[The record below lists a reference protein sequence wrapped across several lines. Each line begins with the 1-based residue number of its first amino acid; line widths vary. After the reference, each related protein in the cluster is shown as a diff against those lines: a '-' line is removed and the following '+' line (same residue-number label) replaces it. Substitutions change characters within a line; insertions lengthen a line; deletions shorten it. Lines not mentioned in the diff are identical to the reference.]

1 MSQRIKRR
9 LYLLTPALCISLLCL
24 FSFLPDDEWP
34 DDITNALQQY
44 ANSFPQEKVYLHLD
58 KDYYAAGES
67 IWFKA
72 YLTLQNLPDITARN
86 LYVEVLNK
94 DGVVIVKKMFGA
106 QGSGAPGELVIPANV
121 KSGQYQVR
129 AYTAWMLNFDAHFLF
144 YKNITIFDQSTKTV
158 PTVAP
163 ASDYAVQFFP
173 EGGNMI
179 TGAASV
185 VAFKAID
192 QNGLP
197 IAVTGTVKDSKGAT
211 VTDIKTQH
219 DGMGQFTITPVA
231 GETYQ
236 AVVQAGSGAAKT
248 LPLPQAIG
256 EGASL
261 KIFNRGARIFFQ
273 SVSGPNNTDAYNEML
288 VVASMQQQLVYRAM
302 LNVSEGKI
310 SGFIPTQQ
318 LPSGIL
324 QITLFKKDG
333 TPLSERL
340 AFVRQPDLMNLSV
353 NEGTINHN
361 RRTLNTFTVKLPDT
375 LQAHIS
381 VAVTD
386 ADQVVENPD
395 HQNIVSNLLM
405 TSDLTGYVHDA
416 GWYFQNTADSTL
428 QGLDLVMMT
437 NGWRRFAWKQILKNQ
452 YPSMRFHYEQGID
465 LGGTAYTTG
474 GKLPMMNGQLD
485 MIIKVPV
492 DSSSFYSKVQVN
504 GLGEFAVDN
513 AHFRDTALIYYKGA
527 GKQAF
532 TDVTVKFNDHFFDY
546 SVPVKTPY
554 PYLLP
559 PPIDNT
565 TLKNFLA
572 TAAQGNRINRNIPSM
587 TNQPIQLKEV
597 KVEEKKVRPEE
608 ELDKRY
614 TSGMFSG
621 GDGYVFDLTKEA
633 NMYQNIFQYLQSR
646 VAGLQITGDLSNP
659 TIQWRG
665 GKPTFYLNEMPTDI
679 QMLSTMSVTDIAMV
693 KVFRPPFMG
702 GFNGANGAIAIYMK
716 RGNEG
721 NSDKPYNSTDGS
733 FKDFAIFK
741 KAGYALVKEFYSPDY
756 AVASPMNTL
765 PDQRLTLY
773 WNPDIRVDPT
783 TRTATISFYNND
795 FTQHFRVVAEGMAED
810 GSVGR
815 VSKVF

>member
-1 MSQRIKRR
+1 MTNPRSLPQRIKRR
-9 LYLLTPALCISLLCL
+9 LYLLTPALSIGLLCL

-34 DDITNALQQY
+34 DAITNALQQY
-44 ANSFPQEKVYLHLD
+44 ATNFPQEKVYLHLD

-72 YLTLQNLPDITARN
+72 YLTMQNMPNSTARN

-94 DGVVIVKKMFGA
+94 DGAVVVKRMFGVQA
-106 QGSGAPGELVIPANV
+106 GGAPGELVIPGNV

-129 AYTAWMLNFDAHFLF
+129 AYTAWMLNFDPHFLF
-144 YKNITIFDQSTKTV
+144 YKNITILDQQTKSL
-158 PTVAP
+158 PAPPP

-179 TGAASV
+179 TGAPSV
-185 VAFKAID
+185 VAFKAIN

-197 IAVTGTVKDSKGAT
+197 IEVSGTVKDSKGAT
-211 VTDIKTQH
+211 VADIKTQH
-219 DGMGQFTITPVA
+219 DGMGQFTITPVV
-231 GETYQ
+231 GETYM
-236 AVVQAGSGAAKT
+236 AEVHAGSSPAKFVA
-248 LPLPQAIG
+248 LPQAIG

-288 VVASMQQQLVYRAM
+288 VVASMQQQLVYRAL

-340 AFVRQPDLMNLSV
+340 AFVRQPDLMNLSLKDSV
-353 NEGTINHN
+353 INHN
-361 RRTLNTFTVKLPDT
+361 RRTLNTFTVKVPDS

-386 ADQVVENPD
+386 ADVVAENPD

-405 TSDLTGYVHDA
+405 TADLAGYVHDA

-437 NGWRRFAWKQILKNQ
+437 NGWRRFSWKQVLNKQFPNIR
-452 YPSMRFHYEQGID
+452 YHYEQGIS

-485 MIIKVPV
+485 MIIKVPA
-492 DSSSFYSKVQVN
+492 DSSSLYTKVPVN
-504 GLGEFAVDN
+504 GLGEFSVED
-513 AHFRDTALIYYKGA
+513 AHFKDTALIYYKGA

-554 PYLLP
+554 PYLVP
-559 PPIDNT
+559 PPIDNS

-587 TNQPIQLKEV
+587 TSQPIQLKEV
-597 KVEEKKVRPEE
+597 KVEEKKISPEE

-621 GDGYVFDLTKEA
+621 GDGYVFDLTKEPST
-633 NMYQNIFQYLQSR
+633 YQNIFQYL
-646 VAGLQITGDLSNP
+646 
-659 TIQWRG
+659 
-665 GKPTFYLNEMPTDI
+665 
-679 QMLSTMSVTDIAMV
+679 
-693 KVFRPPFMG
+693 
-702 GFNGANGAIAIYMK
+702 
-716 RGNEG
+716 
-721 NSDKPYNSTDGS
+721 
-733 FKDFAIFK
+733 
-741 KAGYALVKEFYSPDY
+741 
-756 AVASPMNTL
+756 
-765 PDQRLTLY
+765 
-773 WNPDIRVDPT
+773 
-783 TRTATISFYNND
+783 
-795 FTQHFRVVAEGMAED
+795 
-810 GSVGR
+810 
-815 VSKVF
+815 